1 MRDYCLNLMIFR
13 DIFLSEY
20 FNFFRTLKAKDFI
33 FIFCSM
39 LKQIQFNNYMQVAKI
54 YTEHKDEIQNFNVK
68 LIKDFEKYNSKYQDE
83 IVDNFENLKK
93 QFSEYFYSTVILCT
107 KKKTLLDQR
116 NLNLIEDEFLKTNHD
131 FLKNNNEFLNKYWIF
146 SKTKKNLD
154 LEFLNLFTEN
164 GMDLD

>member
-1 MRDYCLNLMIFR
+1 MY
-13 DIFLSEY
+13 
-20 FNFFRTLKAKDFI
+20 
-33 FIFCSM
+33 
-39 LKQIQFNNYMQVAKI
+39 
-54 YTEHKDEIQNFNVK
+54 
-68 LIKDFEKYNSKYQDE
+68 
-83 IVDNFENLKK
+83 
-93 QFSEYFYSTVILCT
+93 